1 MACQLTPLRAAG
13 PGALYISPAVLG
25 PMREVFRGFSEEA
38 EDLYLARL
46 SAGLALSLL
55 VVLPLYGLSLDISR
69 LLI

>member
-1 MACQLTPLRAAG
+1 
-13 PGALYISPAVLG
+13 
-25 PMREVFRGFSEEA
+25 MREVFRGFSEEA